1 MNNTWRPASR
11 IRWIYNS
18 PIELKY
24 VTSLLMPARGRLVK
38 SFQTMESVI
47 TQFNFT
53 IRKRGDF
60 AALETDSCIRSGR
73 IVLILSHDALH
84 LQTHSSKRTHL
95 QLTVNS

>member
-24 VTSLLMPARGRLVK
+24 ATSLLMPARGRLVQ

-53 IRKRGDF
+53 FRKRGDF

-73 IVLILSHDALH
+73 IVLILSLH
-84 LQTHSSKRTHL
+84 THGSKSTHL
-95 QLTVNS
+95 QLTVSNSTV